1 MQLNCVDTACEALL
15 ANKVIALPTDTVY
28 GLSTLV
34 NQEAIENLI
43 NIKQRPK
50 DKGFIVIS
58 ANVSHL
64 LHFIDLQNL
73 TDEHLKQLYARH
85 TRPTTWAA
93 PVKREYRWLTGAFD
107 SIAIRLCQHPVIE
120 AITTKLDQAI
130 TSSSANLSG
139 HNPIKNSHLI
149 ASTFGEQLG
158 FVYHQETILDQP
170 PSRLIELISGKVL
183 RP

>member
-1 MQLNCVDTACEALL
+1 MQLNCVDTACQALL

-34 NQEAIENLI
+34 NQKAIENLVS
-43 NIKQRPK
+43 IKQRPK

-64 LHFIDLQNL
+64 LRFIALDNL
-73 TDEHLKQLYARH
+73 NDDHLKQLHAIN
-85 TRPTTWAA
+85 TRPTTWVV
-93 PVKREYRWLTGAFD
+93 PVRDEYRWLTGAFD

-120 AITTKLDQAI
+120 AITTQLDQAI

-139 HNPIKNSHLI
+139 HNPIKDSRLI

-158 FVYHQETILDQP
+158 FVYHQETIVDQP